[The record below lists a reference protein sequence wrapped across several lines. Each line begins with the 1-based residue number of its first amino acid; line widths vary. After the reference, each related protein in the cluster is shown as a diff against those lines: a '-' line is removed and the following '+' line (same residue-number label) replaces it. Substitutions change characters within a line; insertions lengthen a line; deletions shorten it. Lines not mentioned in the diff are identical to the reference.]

1 MLQIDQI
8 KILITEQNQEET
20 SLLQKQILKLLR
32 ISPKEIVNWKILKKS
47 LDARKKPKL
56 YWIYRVAVTLTDEKT
71 EARILKSVK
80 NSLVTAYHPVVYQPP
95 VLKMPVGEQF
105 QDRPVI
111 IGTGPAGLLC
121 GYLLACQ
128 GLRPILIERGKSLE
142 QRKQAVEDFWNKGIL
157 DQNTNVQFGEG
168 GAGTFSDGK
177 LQTQVKDKT
186 GRIHYILKTF
196 VEHGAPEEILFLSK
210 PHIGTDLL
218 AVVVKRLREHMI
230 AMGAEFYFETKMT
243 GLVTEQDRICGVSV
257 TDRQGER
264 VIRTGC
270 CILCIGHSARDTFLT
285 LFDQGVKMEHKPFA
299 VGLRVQHSQELINE
313 VQYGEGW
320 KTKHL
325 PPADYKMSHTVK
337 SGRSVYSFCMC
348 PGGYVVNASS
358 EPERTAVN
366 GMSYHGRDSGN
377 ANSAIV
383 VTVDHRDYGEGVF
396 DGMCFQQELEHRAY
410 LQGNGKL
417 VLQRLSDFT
426 AESSGEDAGT
436 MYVEMMQ
443 NDIGIRGV
451 GNRQDELLPKVKG
464 QYLWGNIRDV
474 LPENLSLDFKDAM
487 QYFGTVMDGF
497 DQGDTILCGIESRT
511 SSPVK
516 IIRDEDFQSN
526 IRGLYPC
533 GEGAGYA
540 GGITSAAL
548 DGVKVA
554 EKVIMLYNKSKCA
567 TT

>member
-8 KILITEQNQEET
+8 KILITEQKQEET
-20 SLLQKQILKLLR
+20 SFLQKQILKLLH
-32 ISPKEIVNWKILKKS
+32 ISPKEIANWRILKKS

-71 EARILKSVK
+71 EARILKSGK
-80 NSLVTAYHPVVYQPP
+80 NSFVTAYHPVVYQPP
-95 VLKMPVGEQF
+95 VLEMPVGEQF

-243 GLVTEQDRICGVSV
+243 GLVTGQDRICGVKV
-257 TDRQGER
+257 LDHQGER

-285 LFDQGVKMEHKPFA
+285 LYDQGVKMEHKPFA

-325 PPADYKMSHTVK
+325 PPADYKMSYTVK

-396 DGMCFQQELEHRAY
+396 DGMRFQQELEHKAY

-426 AESSGEDAGT
+426 AESSGENE
-436 MYVEMMQ
+436 VS
-443 NDIGIRGV
+443 
-451 GNRQDELLPKVKG
+451 PKVKG
-464 QYLWGNIRDV
+464 QYLWGNIRGV
-474 LPENLSLDFKDAM
+474 LPESLSLDFKDAM
-487 QYFGTVMDGF
+487 QYFGTVMGGF
-497 DQGDTILCGIESRT
+497 DRPDTILCGIESRT

>member
-8 KILITEQNQEET
+8 KMLVSEQPQEENVF
-20 SLLQKQILKLLR
+20 LQKQILKLLH
-32 ISPKEIVNWKILKKS
+32 ISLKEIVDWKILRKS

-56 YWIYRVAVTLTDEKT
+56 YWIYRVAVTLTDEKMET
-71 EARILKSVK
+71 KILKSSK
-80 NSLVTAYHPVVYQPP
+80 NTFVTAYHPVVYQPP
-95 VLKMPVGEQF
+95 VFQMRSKGQL

-121 GYLLACQ
+121 GYQLACQ
-128 GLRPILIERGKSLE
+128 GLHPILIERGKCLE
-142 QRKQAVEDFWNKGIL
+142 QRKQVVEDFWNKGML

-218 AVVVKRLREHMI
+218 AVVVKRLRDHMT

-243 GLVTEQDRICGVSV
+243 GLVIRQDQICGVRV

-264 VIRTGC
+264 IIGTGC

-285 LFDQGVKMEHKPFA
+285 LYDQGVKMENKPFA
-299 VGLRVQHSQELINE
+299 VGLRVQHSQELINK

-320 KTKHL
+320 KKKNL
-325 PPADYKMSHTVK
+325 PPADYKMAYTVN

-358 EPERTAVN
+358 EPEKTAVN

-383 VTVDHRDYGEGVF
+383 VTVDHTDYGEGIF
-396 DGMCFQQELEHRAY
+396 DGMRFQQELEHRSY
-410 LQGNGKL
+410 IQGDGKL
-417 VLQRLSDFT
+417 VLQRLADFIT
-426 AESSGEDAGT
+426 VSSGEDTENSQGK
-436 MYVEMMQ
+436 
-443 NDIGIRGV
+443 
-451 GNRQDELLPKVKG
+451 LSPKVKG
-464 QYLWGNIRDV
+464 QYLWGNIRGV
-474 LPENLSLDFKDAM
+474 LPDSLSQDFKDAM

-497 DQGDTILCGIESRT
+497 DRPDTILCGIESRT
-511 SSPVK
+511 SSPIK
-516 IIRDEDFQSN
+516 IIRGEDFQSN

-554 EKVIMLYNKSKCA
+554 EKVIMLYNKSVCA

>member
-8 KILITEQNQEET
+8 KILITEQKQEET
-20 SLLQKQILKLLR
+20 GFLQKQIFKLLR
-32 ISPKEIVNWKILKKS
+32 ISPKEIANWRILKKS

-71 EARILKSVK
+71 EARILKSGK
-80 NSLVTAYHPVVYQPP
+80 NSFVTAYHPVVYQPP
-95 VLKMPVGEQF
+95 VLKMPLGEQL

-142 QRKQAVEDFWNKGIL
+142 QRKQAVEDFWNTGNL

-243 GLVTEQDRICGVSV
+243 GLVTWQDQICGVRI

-264 VIRTGC
+264 VIRAGC

-285 LFDQGVKMEHKPFA
+285 LYDQGVKMEHKPFA

-325 PPADYKMSHTVK
+325 PPADYKMSYTVK

-383 VTVDHRDYGEGVF
+383 VTVDHTDYGEGVF
-396 DGMCFQQELEHRAY
+396 DGMRFQQELEHRAY

-426 AESSGEDAGT
+426 AESSGADEGT
-436 MYVEMMQ
+436 GCAEMLQ
-443 NDIGIRGV
+443 NDIEIRGAEN
-451 GNRQDELLPKVKG
+451 GQEELSPKVKG
-464 QYLWGNIRDV
+464 QYLWGNIRGV
-474 LPENLSLDFKDAM
+474 LPESLSLDFKDAM
-487 QYFGTVMDGF
+487 KYFGTVMGGF
-497 DQGDTILCGIESRT
+497 DRTDTILCGIESRT

-516 IIRDEDFQSN
+516 IIRGEDFQSN

>member
-8 KILITEQNQEET
+8 KMLISEHPQEERFF
-20 SLLQKQILKLLR
+20 LQRQIERILK
-32 ISPKEIVNWKILKKS
+32 ISQKEIIDWKILKKS

-71 EARILKSVK
+71 QAKALKSGK
-80 NSLVTAYHPVVYQPP
+80 GTLVTEYRPVIYQPP
-95 VLKMPVGEQF
+95 ALETGSKELLQE
-105 QDRPVI
+105 RPVI

-121 GYLLACQ
+121 GYQLACQ
-128 GLRPILIERGKSLE
+128 GLRPILIERGKCLE
-142 QRKQAVEDFWNKGIL
+142 QRKKAVEEFWNTGML
-157 DQNTNVQFGEG
+157 DQDTNVQFGEG

-186 GRIHYILKTF
+186 GRIHHILKVF
-196 VEHGAPEEILFLSK
+196 VEHGAPEEILFFSK
-210 PHIGTDLL
+210 PHVGTDIL
-218 AVVVKRLREHMI
+218 AVVVKRLREHMA

-243 GLVTEQDRICGVSV
+243 GLLVRQEQVCGVRV
-257 TDRQGER
+257 ADRQGEC
-264 VIRTGC
+264 VIPTGH

-285 LFDQGVKMEHKPFA
+285 LYDQGVKMESKPFA
-299 VGLRVQHSQELINE
+299 VGLRVQHSQERINE

-320 KTKHL
+320 REKHL
-325 PPADYKMSHTVK
+325 PSADYRLTYRAKN
-337 SGRSVYSFCMC
+337 GRGIYSFCMC

-358 EPERTAVN
+358 ELERTAVN

-383 VTVDHRDYGEGVF
+383 MTVDHTDYGEGVF
-396 DGMCFQQELEHRAY
+396 DGMHFQQELEHRAY
-410 LQGNGKL
+410 LQGGGKL
-417 VLQRLSDFT
+417 ALQRFSDFT
-426 AESSGEDAGT
+426 AASSDGEA
-436 MYVEMMQ
+436 
-443 NDIGIRGV
+443 DIMCAEAL
-451 GNRQDELLPKVKG
+451 QPKIKG
-464 QYLWGNIRDV
+464 QYLWGNLRGL
-474 LPENLSLDFKDAM
+474 LPDSLSRDFKDAM

-497 DQGDTILCGIESRT
+497 DRPDTILCGIESRT

-516 IIRDEDFQSN
+516 ILRDGDFQSN

-548 DGVKVA
+548 DGLKVA
-554 EKVIMLYNKSKCA
+554 EKIILSYNGFVCSKS
-567 TT
+567 

>member
-8 KILITEQNQEET
+8 KILITEQKQEEE
-20 SLLQKQILKLLR
+20 SFLKKQIVKLLH
-32 ISPKEIVNWKILKKS
+32 ISPKEIVNWRILKKS

-71 EARILKSVK
+71 EERILKSRILKSGK
-80 NSLVTAYHPVVYQPP
+80 NSFVTAYHPVVYQPP
-95 VLKMPVGEQF
+95 VLKMPLGEQF
-105 QDRPVI
+105 KDRPVI

-142 QRKQAVEDFWNKGIL
+142 QRKQAVEAFWNKGIL

-243 GLVTEQDRICGVSV
+243 GLVTGQDQIRGVRV
-257 TDRQGER
+257 TDHQGER
-264 VIRTGC
+264 VIHTGC

-285 LFDQGVKMEHKPFA
+285 LYEQGVKMEHKPFA
-299 VGLRVQHSQELINE
+299 VGLRVQHSQEMINE

-325 PPADYKMSHTVK
+325 PPADYKMSYTVK

-383 VTVDHRDYGEGVF
+383 VTVDHTDYGEGVF
-396 DGMCFQQELEHRAY
+396 DGMRFQQELEHRAY

-426 AESSGEDAGT
+426 ASSSG
-436 MYVEMMQ
+436 
-443 NDIGIRGV
+443 
-451 GNRQDELLPKVKG
+451 DEELSPKVKG
-464 QYLWGNIRDV
+464 QYLWGNIRGI
-474 LPENLSLDFKDAM
+474 LPDSLSLDFKDAM

-497 DQGDTILCGIESRT
+497 DRTDTILCGIESRT

-516 IIRDEDFQSN
+516 IIRGEDFQSN

-554 EKVIMLYNKSKCA
+554 EKVIMLYNNSKCA

>member
-8 KILITEQNQEET
+8 KMLITEQKQEET
-20 SLLQKQILKLLR
+20 SFLQKQILKLLHT
-32 ISPKEIVNWKILKKS
+32 SPKEIVNWRILKKS

-71 EARILKSVK
+71 EARILKSGK
-80 NSLVTAYHPVVYQPP
+80 NNFVASYHPVVYQPP
-95 VLKMPVGEQF
+95 VLKMPLGEQF

-142 QRKQAVEDFWNKGIL
+142 QRKQVVEDFWDKGIL

-186 GRIHYILKTF
+186 GRIYYILKTF

-218 AVVVKRLREHMI
+218 SVVVKSLREHMI

-243 GLVTEQDRICGVSV
+243 GLVTGQDRICGVRV
-257 TDRQGER
+257 MDQQGER
-264 VIRTGC
+264 IIRTGC

-285 LFDQGVKMEHKPFA
+285 LYDQGVKMEHKPFA

-325 PPADYKMSHTVK
+325 PPADYKMSYTVK
-337 SGRSVYSFCMC
+337 YGRSVYSFCMC

-383 VTVDHRDYGEGVF
+383 VTVDHKDYGEGVF
-396 DGMCFQQELEHRAY
+396 DGMRFQQELEHRAY

-426 AESSGEDAGT
+426 AESSGKDEGT
-436 MYVEMMQ
+436 ACAEMLQ
-443 NDIGIRGV
+443 NDIEIRGV
-451 GNRQDELLPKVKG
+451 ENGQEELSPKVKG
-464 QYLWGNIRDV
+464 QYLWGNIRGV
-474 LPENLSLDFKDAM
+474 LPESLSLDFKDAM
-487 QYFGTVMDGF
+487 KYFGTVMGGF
-497 DQGDTILCGIESRT
+497 DRPDTILCGIESRT

-516 IIRDEDFQSN
+516 IIRGEDFQSN

-554 EKVIMLYNKSKCA
+554 EKVIMLYNKPKCA